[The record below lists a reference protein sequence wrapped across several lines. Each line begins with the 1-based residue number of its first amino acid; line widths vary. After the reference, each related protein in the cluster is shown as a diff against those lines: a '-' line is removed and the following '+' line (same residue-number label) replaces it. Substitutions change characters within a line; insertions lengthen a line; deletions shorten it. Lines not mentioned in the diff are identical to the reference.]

1 MKGGDENVL
10 WHSVVSSS
18 TRGRR
23 FCVSTVTML
32 RSGRGPLAARGC
44 KSLLIIRLWM
54 NELDH
59 VEIACYYVTGDG
71 ILEVDVVSIRFD
83 A

>member
-1 MKGGDENVL
+1 
-10 WHSVVSSS
+10 
-18 TRGRR
+18 
-23 FCVSTVTML
+23 ML